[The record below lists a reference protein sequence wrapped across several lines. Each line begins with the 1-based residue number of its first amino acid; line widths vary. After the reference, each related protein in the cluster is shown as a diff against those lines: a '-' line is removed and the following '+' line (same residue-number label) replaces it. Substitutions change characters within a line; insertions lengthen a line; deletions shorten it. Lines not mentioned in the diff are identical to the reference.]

1 MSQVSDAANTAVQWD
16 WKLIAA
22 AAATFIA
29 TFTISILGWLQ
40 GRKKVEKRMND
51 AAGDSGVTA
60 AILLDNQT
68 IREAT
73 VVNREVRDR
82 LLVHCEAV
90 STNTKSIDNHTA
102 ALDDVLEELRL
113 IRKGIDKLPTRP

>member
-1 MSQVSDAANTAVQWD
+1 MSQVSEAANVAVQWD

-22 AAATFIA
+22 ALATFLA
-29 TFTISILGWLQ
+29 TFTISILGWFQ
-40 GRKKVEKRMND
+40 GRKKMEKRMTD
-51 AAGDSGVTA
+51 ATGDGGVTS

-82 LLVHCEAV
+82 LLVHCEALT
-90 STNTKSIDNHTA
+90 TNTKSIDQHTT
-102 ALDDVLEELRL
+102 ALDDILEELRL
-113 IRKGIDKLPTRP
+113 IRKGVDKLPTRP